1 MRFTI
6 EEYANA
12 YSISPEMVQSR
23 LRRNRLNYII
33 ENDTTYIVVPKHQVP
48 FHADDASSVKYQVPF
63 REDSVSSAKQHESN
77 SKNDSE
83 TQTPPK
89 KTTVATV
96 IGLYQKENHY
106 LKCKIEELEAKVDRL
121 VNEKEQLLKEER
133 SRIEKVYSDKDAQ
146 LKSILELINI
156 KLLQEKSSSP
166 QDYTAT
172 EVAIEGQLEGGKE
185 KEPVELKQYLR
196 SLDLKSSQ
204 RKSIKRRFAE
214 AFGSDSRILL
224 KNGLFY
230 LDFDRYDYTDLLKL
244 SQA

>member
-48 FHADDASSVKYQVPF
+48 YRENDASSVKHQAP
-63 REDSVSSAKQHESN
+63 EI
-77 SKNDSE
+77 KNDSE
-83 TQTPPK
+83 TEAPPK

-106 LKCKIEELEAKVDRL
+106 LKRKIEELEAKVDRL
-121 VNEKEQLLKEER
+121 VDEKEQLLKEER
-133 SRIEKVYSDKDAQ
+133 SRIEKVYADKDTQ

-156 KLLQEKSSSP
+156 KLLQENTASS
-166 QDYTAT
+166 QVYTET
-172 EVAIEGQLEGGKE
+172 ELAIEGQLEGQKE
-185 KEPVELKQYLR
+185 REPVELKQYLR

-230 LDFDRYDYTDLLKL
+230 LDFDRYDYTDLLKPG
-244 SQA
+244 QA

>member
-48 FHADDASSVKYQVPF
+48 FHTDD
-63 REDSVSSAKQHESN
+63 VSSAKHQAPYGSN
-77 SKNDSE
+77 EPSSAREPVSDPKNTSE
-83 TQTPPK
+83 TKAPQK

-106 LKCKIEELEAKVDRL
+106 LKRKIEELEAKVDRL
-121 VNEKEQLLKEER
+121 VDEKEQLLKEER
-133 SRIEKVYSDKDAQ
+133 SRIEKVYSDKDVQ

-156 KLLQEKSSSP
+156 KLLQENASASK
-166 QDYTAT
+166 DFIAT

-230 LDFDRYDYTDLLKL
+230 LDFDRYDYTDLLKHT
-244 SQA
+244 

>member
-48 FHADDASSVKYQVPF
+48 YRENNGSSL
-63 REDSVSSAKQHESN
+63 KQQEAET
-77 SKNDSE
+77 KNE
-83 TQTPPK
+83 NGPEAPQK

-106 LKCKIEELEAKVDRL
+106 LKRKIEELEAKVDRL
-121 VNEKEQLLKEER
+121 VDEKEQLLKEER

-156 KLLQEKSSSP
+156 KLLQENTSP
-166 QDYTAT
+166 AKDYLTT
-172 EVAIEGQLEGGKE
+172 EVAIEGQIEGGKE

-244 SQA
+244 S

>member
-48 FHADDASSVKYQVPF
+48 FHTDD
-63 REDSVSSAKQHESN
+63 VSSAKHQRPNRDNEPS
-77 SKNDSE
+77 SAGEPVSDVKNGSE
-83 TQTPPK
+83 TKAPQK

-106 LKCKIEELEAKVDRL
+106 LKRKIEELEAKVDRL
-121 VNEKEQLLKEER
+121 VDEKEQLLKEER
-133 SRIEKVYSDKDAQ
+133 SRIEKVYSDKDVQ

-156 KLLQEKSSSP
+156 KLLQENASSSK
-166 QDYTAT
+166 DFMAT

-244 SQA
+244 T

>member
-48 FHADDASSVKYQVPF
+48 Y
-63 REDSVSSAKQHESN
+63 RENNVSSEQQQEAKA
-77 SKNDSE
+77 KNE
-83 TQTPPK
+83 PEAPQK

-106 LKCKIEELEAKVDRL
+106 LKRKIEELEAKVDRL
-121 VNEKEQLLKEER
+121 VDEKEQLLKEER

-156 KLLQEKSSSP
+156 KLLQENASSSH
-166 QDYTAT
+166 DYTAT
-172 EVAIEGQLEGGKE
+172 EVAIEGQLEGGQE

-230 LDFDRYDYTDLLKL
+230 LDFDRYDYSDLLKL
-244 SQA
+244 T